1 MNKYKFIYLIWLL
14 PAYFLFQAGYQ
25 TLVYNGLN
33 TTYTEGESYVAEV
46 KEFEVKQIAAQTNGY
61 VIITFTTS
69 DGEQIEEKLSLP
81 VQMAQIIM
89 ESEMIPVR
97 YSKQSFRP
105 IVMIPVFDLQK
116 NVISVNLAVTTFGL
130 IVTFIVAVW
139 ASKYASKRIRSGG
152 EKLEIERIDS
162 IESE

>member
-1 MNKYKFIYLIWLL
+1 MNKYSYIYLIWLL

-25 TLVYNGLN
+25 ALVYNGLK
-33 TTYTEGESYVAEV
+33 TTYAEGESYVAEV

-61 VIITFTTS
+61 VVITFNTS

-81 VQMAQIIM
+81 VQMAQVLM

-97 YSKQSFRP
+97 YSKQSFSP
-105 IVMIPVFDLQK
+105 VVMIPVFDLQK

-130 IVTFIVAVW
+130 IVTLIVAIW
-139 ASKYASKRIRSGG
+139 ASKYASKRSRSGE

-162 IESE
+162 NES